1 MIPGTTDEGLGVV
14 DEGRLAVEAF
24 RRRIRRLLLGLAAPA
39 FDALQQDRLFA
50 QHVRA
55 LEWLDLDLDVAAAA
69 QDVVA
74 QVAGRLRLADRVLQ
88 RGDCFGPLG
97 AHRDDDVGGTHGDGR
112 DGGSLE
118 ERRRDCARA

>member
-1 MIPGTTDEGLGVV
+1 MAALRAGLEIAAGPARDDSGDHREGLGVV

-55 LEWLDLDLDVAAAA
+55 L
-69 QDVVA
+69 
-74 QVAGRLRLADRVLQ
+74 
-88 RGDCFGPLG
+88 
-97 AHRDDDVGGTHGDGR
+97 
-112 DGGSLE
+112 
-118 ERRRDCARA
+118 